1 MAKTFMQMVAEA
13 RAGIPLISPQQAQAA
28 IQADPTTLVIEV
40 RDARDIAATGLIPG
54 AARISAGM
62 LALRADQEM
71 PESLR
76 DPRLQERGRPIIL
89 TCGVGL
95 LSSLGAKT
103 LKEMGF
109 ANVSILDGGTQAWK
123 EAGLPVEPA
132 PEPGS

>member
-13 RAGIPLISPQQAQAA
+13 REGIPLISPEEARQAL
-28 IQADPTTLVIEV
+28 QADPATLVIEV

-54 AARISAGM
+54 SAKISAGM
-62 LALRADQEM
+62 LALRADREM
-71 PESLR
+71 PEALR
-76 DPRLQERGRPIIL
+76 DPRIQDRDRPIIT

-95 LSSLGAKT
+95 LSSLAART

-109 ANVSILDGGTQAWK
+109 TNVKILDGGTQAWK

-132 PEPGS
+132 EDNQ

>member
-71 PESLR
+71 SESLR